1 MQGWW
6 DAIAVL
12 ILGIMKSKDS
22 GEEARPGANEL
33 TGEGRHPLVVTS
45 LSLLRPAAPVG
56 SGLIFGMVGMGVCG
70 SHCVVEF
77 VFPLQYLG

>member
-22 GEEARPGANEL
+22 GEEAHPGANEL
-33 TGEGRHPLVVTS
+33 TGEGRRPLVVTS
-45 LSLLRPAAPVG
+45 LPSAPCRSVA